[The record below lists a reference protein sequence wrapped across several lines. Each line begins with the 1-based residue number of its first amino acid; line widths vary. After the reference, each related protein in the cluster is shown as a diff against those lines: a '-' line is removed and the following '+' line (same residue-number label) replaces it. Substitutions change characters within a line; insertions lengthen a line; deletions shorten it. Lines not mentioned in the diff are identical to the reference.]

1 MTTQTEHINP
11 VLRGWRWLMAMG
23 IAVPLIA
30 GAAIVLFA
38 VITFVSP
45 NYHATRD
52 KEVGP
57 ESDYAIGAP
66 IFFEHDRFWVVKL
79 APGEVIALYDRD
91 PITGCTVPWNPNLE
105 DLGVRGWFRDACS
118 DSTYD
123 LSGACF
129 DGPCKIGL
137 NRLPVTT
144 DPTSGNLIV
153 NMVDGG
159 RGALRDDAAK
169 PVSPPQ

>member
-1 MTTQTEHINP
+1 MTTQTEHVNP
-11 VLRGWRWLMAMG
+11 ALRGWRWLMSMG
-23 IAVPLIA
+23 IAVPLIG

-45 NYHATRD
+45 NYHATQE
-52 KEVGP
+52 KNVGSP
-57 ESDYAIGAP
+57 DNYAIGAP

-79 APGEVIALYDRD
+79 AEGAVIGLYDRD
-91 PITGCTVPWNPNLE
+91 PISGCTLLWKPELE
-105 DLGVRGWFRDACS
+105 VLGVRGWFRDSCS
-118 DSTYD
+118 ESTYD

-129 DGPCKIGL
+129 DGPCLIGL

-144 DPTSGNLIV
+144 DATGDLIV
-153 NMVDGG
+153 NMRDGG
-159 RGALRDDAAK
+159 RGAFRDDAAQ

>member
-11 VLRGWRWLMAMG
+11 ALRGWRWLMSIG
-23 IAVPLIA
+23 VAVPLVA

-38 VITFVSP
+38 VITWASP
-45 NYHATRD
+45 NYHATRSKD
-52 KEVGP
+52 VGKVT
-57 ESDYAIGAP
+57 DYSIGAP
-66 IFFEHDRFWVVKL
+66 IFFESDRFWVVRI
-79 APGEVIALYDRD
+79 AENEVIALYDRD
-91 PITGCTVPWNPNLE
+91 PITGCTVPWNPSLTA
-105 DLGVRGWFRDACS
+105 LGTRGWFRDACS

-137 NRLPVTT
+137 NRLQVNTDATT
-144 DPTSGNLIV
+144 SDLV
-153 NMVDGG
+153 VDMVDGG
-159 RGALRDDAAK
+159 RGALRDDAAQ